1 MRITKNKMNFNMI
14 KILEKMK
21 IKIMKM
27 KIIQIMSKSIKMI
40 FNKMI

>member
-1 MRITKNKMNFNMI
+1 MSIMRNKMNYNMI

-21 IKIMKM
+21 FRIMKM

>member
-1 MRITKNKMNFNMI
+1 MSKMRNKMNCSMT
-14 KILEKMK
+14 KILEKIK

>member
-1 MRITKNKMNFNMI
+1 MSITRYKINYNLI

-21 IKIMKM
+21 FRIMKM

-40 FNKMI
+40 FNKMT